1 MPLPL
6 GVLRPTF
13 EDMVLVRKVCRYGES
28 VVGNGGWKKA
38 EGSGDGGKVSQA
50 VWLAWQYFN
59 CPSSSF
65 NLE

>member
-13 EDMVLVRKVCRYGES
+13 EDMVLVRKAWKYGES

-38 EGSGDGGKVSQA
+38 EGSGDGGKVIHGGVASVA
-50 VWLAWQYFN
+50 VF
-59 CPSSSF
+59 
-65 NLE
+65 